1 MTNSNFV
8 EGVNIIARHMPEDQ
22 KDKFDFHAEHDQF
35 WFGADDWVSN
45 EEDRKKLDDLGW
57 FIDENRWCI
66 WT

>member
-1 MTNSNFV
+1 
-8 EGVNIIARHMPEDQ
+8 MPEDQ